1 MRMRRYARVE
11 VYSEGFRVVL
21 GGGSEYVFENQDEN
35 LGASTIRDMLEDLDF
50 DVDFEE
56 DY

>member
-1 MRMRRYARVE
+1 MRRYARVE